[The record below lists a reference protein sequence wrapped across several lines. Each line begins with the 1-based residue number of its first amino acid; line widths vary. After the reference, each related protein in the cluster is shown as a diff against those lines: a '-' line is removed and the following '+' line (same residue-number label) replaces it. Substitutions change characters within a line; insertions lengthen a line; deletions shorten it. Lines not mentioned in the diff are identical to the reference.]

1 MSRVRCLSC
10 DTENDAIQSA
20 GFCENCGKKLPPAAQ
35 AHGRR
40 DPLRHEQSSVSSSA
54 NDYAPP
60 PPPASAWLYTAAI
73 VNLLGCGG
81 LIVLG
86 PLLLPREQVNA
97 EFIPDLLMVGV
108 AVLLIFVGLAWWARR
123 QPTLAL
129 LSAGIVYLGLAVV
142 DALLVPGLA
151 LLGLPVKIVIV
162 VLLVQAFRAGRKP
175 RRLIV

>member
-40 DPLRHEQSSVSSSA
+40 DPLRHERSGVSSST

-60 PPPASAWLYTAAI
+60 QPASAWLFTAAI

-86 PLLLPREQVNA
+86 PLLLPREQVKA
-97 EFIPDLLMVGV
+97 EFIPDLLIVGV
-108 AVLLIFVGLAWWARR
+108 AVLLVFAGLAWWARR

-129 LSAGIVYLGLAVV
+129 LAAGIVYLGLAGV

-162 VLLVQAFRAGRKP
+162 VLLIQAFRAGRKP
-175 RRLIV
+175 RRLVV